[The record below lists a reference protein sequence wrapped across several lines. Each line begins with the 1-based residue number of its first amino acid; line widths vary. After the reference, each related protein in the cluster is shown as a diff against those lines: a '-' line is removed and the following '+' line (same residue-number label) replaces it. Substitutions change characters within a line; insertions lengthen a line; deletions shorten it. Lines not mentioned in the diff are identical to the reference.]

1 MPRYFIEE
9 PPKDSDEADSDINS
23 KLPIVLRALGNPIYT
38 PPEGGVH
45 KYEYPEAQIR
55 LYPGKLVPLIAQGD
69 YKRKEDSGHISAERL
84 EKELIR
90 DGFQYYSDS
99 RVKEAVKEQRDRP
112 QMFHHR
118 PTEVSGLDADPSM
131 RHTVPTL
138 LGLAINQFGPV
149 LKSSANLSKHS
160 SRIVQRGMEAG
171 VVIPAPG
178 NPRAEQ
184 VNYMEFIPK
193 TARIHAE
200 QPNTGVPIPHYMH
213 HNVELPD
220 SEVDAARRT
229 IKSIIRPKTRSA
241 QFDALEKWESDRD
254 KPYNPETDSNS
265 MRIPGIMRIPGM

>member
-9 PPKDSDEADSDINS
+9 PPKDSNEADSDINS
-23 KLPIVLRALGNPIYT
+23 KLPIVLRALGNPTYT
-38 PPEGGVH
+38 PPEGGV
-45 KYEYPEAQIR
+45 YEYPEAQVR
-55 LYPGKLVPLIAQGD
+55 LYPGKEVPLIEPSD
-69 YKRKEDSGHISAERL
+69 RKDDLGHISSERL
-84 EKELIR
+84 VGELIR
-90 DGFQYYSDS
+90 DGFQYEDP
-99 RVKEAVKEQRDRP
+99 RVKEAADEQRDRP
-112 QMFHHR
+112 QMFHHS
-118 PTEVSGLDADPSM
+118 PTQVTGLDADPSM
-131 RHTVPTL
+131 RHAVPTL

-149 LKSSANLSKHS
+149 LQSAANLSKHS

-184 VNYMEFIPK
+184 VNNMEFIPL

-229 IKSIIRPKTRSA
+229 IKSIIRPKPRSA
-241 QFDALEKWESDRD
+241 QLDALDKLESDRN
-254 KPYNPETDSNS
+254 KPYNPETDPNA
-265 MRIPGIMRIPGM
+265 IRIPGM